1 MDDKLKTFV
10 IVGNSGVIRWNKEE
24 FKKLNVHKKAKYIN
38 SQLEKGLIRAEIYKN
53 IGIAKSTVKGQ
64 LEKEYKFNKSL
75 NKFILK
81 ECDDKSKTLVING
94 NNISKD
100 SKNILDIQQDLKS
113 NIVNLAEEYSTIK
126 DMLDWYKNNIG
137 DKSKTSVIEI
147 KSGIKIKLEGTETT
161 RTTIRINKNTWD
173 KFKEFS
179 EIHKEYNQQDLMAQ
193 ALEEYMDKYK

>member
-1 MDDKLKTFV
+1 M
-10 IVGNSGVIRWNKEE
+10 NKEE
-24 FKKLNVHKKAKYIN
+24 FKKLNVHEKAKYIN
-38 SQLEKGLIRAEIYKN
+38 SQLERGLIRAEIYKN
-53 IGIAKSTVKGQ
+53 IGIAKSTVQGQ
-64 LEKEYKFNKSL
+64 LEKEYKFNKTL

-81 ECDDKSKTLVING
+81 ENDDKSKTLVIKGDNVL
-94 NNISKD
+94 KD
-100 SKNILDIQQDLKS
+100 SNNILDIQQDLKS

-126 DMLDWYKNNIG
+126 DMLDWYKNNVS

-161 RTTIRINKNTWD
+161 RTTIRINKNTWN